1 MELKGIDFATAKDEL
16 AKYGISPLSSNEIYI
31 TKPEPKRIVATYDYP
46 DKAGN
51 LLCGFV
57 IDKEFFYPVRLHSGR
72 MVKKSHLG
80 KDYFFRIGGFA
91 M

>member
-1 MELKGIDFATAKDEL
+1 MFHKMLLSVLLGRQLSLLLYHIL
-16 AKYGISPLSSNEIYI
+16 CHWWGSLHQGVSPLS
-31 TKPEPKRIVATYDYP
+31 
-46 DKAGN
+46 
-51 LLCGFV
+51 GFV
-57 IDKEFFYPVRLHSGR
+57 IDKEFFYPVQFHSGR